1 MLQYLNLNSFEK
13 VKKKNPNIHRNKN
26 SEKKN
31 EDEFIT
37 VRFYGGCFVIF
48 QNHPFSLSL
57 SLSIHGKLY
66 IKIVP
71 RPSISLFSPLGHIY

>member
-13 VKKKNPNIHRNKN
+13 LKKKNSNIHRNKN
-26 SEKKN
+26 SERKKN

-37 VRFYGGCFVIF
+37 VRFHGELFCNF

-57 SLSIHGKLY
+57 SLSTANCT
-66 IKIVP
+66 
-71 RPSISLFSPLGHIY
+71 